1 MSFSEFKDIPQVQR
15 KYGIK
20 YKESN
25 FIEVSE
31 FAVPESFR
39 KDFAFNLENFDAFSS
54 EGARCEIIIFP
65 ILREVYRPYSSILAL
80 WVQKPVSF
88 DDELTGTPDY
98 IVSKRSEYGKL
109 FLESP
114 ILSVVEAKK
123 NDFEQGWGQ
132 CLAELVASQKLNNSE
147 APVYGIVT
155 DGETWKIGLLEN
167 KVFTRNIKNFTID
180 DLSELFSSLN
190 FVFKKMVAGI
200 TTKPV

>member
-25 FIEVSE
+25 FIGVSE

-39 KDFAFNLENFDAFSS
+39 KDFEFNLENFDAFSS

-65 ILREVYRPYSSILAL
+65 ILREIYQVYSSTLSL
-80 WVQKPVSF
+80 WVQKPLSF

-132 CLAELVASQKLNNSE
+132 CLAELVASQRLNNNE
-147 APVYGIVT
+147 VPVYGIVT
-155 DGETWKIGLLEN
+155 DGKTWEIGGLEAN
-167 KVFTRNIKNFTID
+167 VFVKNIRSFTID
-180 DLSELFSSLN
+180 NLSELFSALD
-190 FVFKKMVAGI
+190 FVFKEMLKV
-200 TTKPV
+200 